1 MVLPVSIYAF
11 FYLTGKINEE
21 RSRFMQKNLIEKIKE
36 SLGAVLPVAAVV
48 FLLSV
53 TVVPLSGEMFF
64 SFYGKC
70 SCVIGGIRKGR
81 NKA

>member
-53 TVVPLSGEMFF
+53 TVVPLSGE
-64 SFYGKC
+64 
-70 SCVIGGIRKGR
+70 IGR
-81 NKA
+81 AHV

>member
-1 MVLPVSIYAF
+1 
-11 FYLTGKINEE
+11 
-21 RSRFMQKNLIEKIKE
+21 MQKNLIEKIKE

-64 SFYGKC
+64 SFFNGFFPL
-70 SCVIGGIRKGR
+70 VR
-81 NKA
+81 